1 MLNQLSVV
9 ICTKNEERNIERCLN
24 SVNDIADEIIVVDS
38 FSTDRTAQICQ
49 KFPKVKFFSMT
60 WEGFAKTKNKANQL
74 AQNPHILSLDAD
86 EELTSELQKE
96 IQALKKSGFQGVYR
110 LNRITNYAGSWV
122 RHSGW
127 FPDKKIRIFPKM
139 GSHWVGDHVHEILEY
154 NKDLKIIDCQ
164 GLLNHYSVNSV
175 QDHVKKVRQYSSLG
189 AEKVALKKPMVVI
202 AISMV
207 FNPFFRFLRH
217 YIFKLGFLD
226 GVPGV
231 LIAALSSY
239 SVFLKYRGALKIK
252 LKASSN
258 I

>member
-1 MLNQLSVV
+1 MSVV

-24 SVNDIADEIIVVDS
+24 SVKDIADEIVIVDS
-38 FSTDRTAQICQ
+38 LSTDRTPFICQ
-49 KFPKVKFFSMT
+49 KFPKVKFFPLP
-60 WEGFAKTKNKANQL
+60 WEGFAKTKNKANHL
-74 AQNPHILSLDAD
+74 AQYTTILSLDAD
-86 EELTSELQKE
+86 EELTSELQDEIKE
-96 IQALKKSGFQGVYR
+96 LKKSGFHGVYQ

-127 FPDKKIRIFPKM
+127 FPDRKIRIFPKV
-139 GSHWVGDHVHEILEY
+139 GSQWVGDHVHEILEY
-154 NKDLKIIDCQ
+154 PKDLKIFNCQ

-189 AEKVALKKPMVVI
+189 AEKVALKKPVVVI

-226 GVPGV
+226 GLPGV
-231 LIAALSSY
+231 LIAGLSSY

-252 LKASSN
+252 LFGSNTQKA
-258 I
+258 